1 MRRIALGAV
10 TERATAGQRLLPE
23 TAPRPV
29 CRRWDIPRSVPPA
42 IFPPPVPDRNADRR
56 TGTST
61 HWMRIPK
68 RPPTVRVPTNRDLA
82 LWKRMNRHLS
92 VQVPLNRQSPV
103 PSSPDWLLAPWNR
116 MTRKP
121 LIQRG
126 NRRPPES
133 APPQTAPSWA
143 LHKKC
148 KTACRRE
155 PFCRTRGRER
165 PAQARPARRTACKT
179 GNQKEA
185 ANRRTGKTWL
195 VKMTF
200 EGKAAAM
207 RPKREHATF
216 RP

>member
-1 MRRIALGAV
+1 MVFVFLKQKRQA
-10 TERATAGQRLLPE
+10 E
-23 TAPRPV
+23 TGPQSAFRKA
-29 CRRWDIPRSVPPA
+29 DTPRSVQSAPS
-42 IFPPPVPDRNADRR
+42 PPPDPDRSADRG
-56 TGTST
+56 TGMSAR
-61 HWMRIPK
+61 WRRIPERRRQTPWRRRN
-68 RPPTVRVPTNRDLA
+68 RP
-82 LWKRMNRHLS
+82 
-92 VQVPLNRQSPV
+92 SPV

-143 LHKKC
+143 HRKRC
-148 KTACRRE
+148 RTACRRE

-185 ANRRTGKTWL
+185 ANRRTSKTWL

-207 RPKREHATF
+207 RPKREPATF